1 MPSVTLT
8 NDQVV
13 ELVQQLPPA
22 QKRLVLLTLAGDA
35 QARRTERMAYAE
47 ERLRERAAARGLAWD
62 DLDEDARELF
72 IDDLLHEDR

>member
-13 ELVQQLPPA
+13 ELVRQLPPA
-22 QKRLVLLTLAGDA
+22 QKRLVMLSLASDAQTRRAERMTYAEDRLRTLA
-35 QARRTERMAYAE
+35 T
-47 ERLRERAAARGLAWD
+47 ARGLAWD
-62 DLDEDARELF
+62 DLDEDAREGF